1 MRKHDTFKLLYNS
14 HQTKFRAAKVCLAKK
29 IISSIHIVC
38 NQLESGRGFFLL
50 LDLRIVIFVF
60 YCVSMFIMYSTAELK
75 FFVYRNG
82 KIDGLPPDLV

>member
-1 MRKHDTFKLLYNS
+1 MLGEKNYFIYPYCVQPVEIRK
-14 HQTKFRAAKVCLAKK
+14 R
-29 IISSIHIVC
+29 
-38 NQLESGRGFFLL
+38 FFLL

-60 YCVSMFIMYSTAELK
+60 YYGSMFIMYSTAELK